1 MDEDGFDW
9 HHADHQQ
16 WYMHEWDGD
25 HLLSPFQ
32 CDMWWL
38 RNIQPR
44 NPLLYMGKD
53 TLLLCCIHR
62 ADLAAMCGEGIIYG
76 THHLWRSLTSE
87 LTIGEVGHGSNAA
100 TIESLPGQRYIG
112 ISVALEMP
120 MKLQEPGRHQSLC
133 LIRSTVLS
141 YYLVQV
147 KSVSC
152 NILS

>member
-62 ADLAAMCGEGIIYG
+62 ADLAAMWGGD
-76 THHLWRSLTSE
+76 HLWYTPSMEKSHIWADNRRSWAWLQCCHYWVPSWSKIHWNFSCSWDANEIAGAWETSE
-87 LTIGEVGHGSNAA
+87 PLLDTIHCTFILLGTGK
-100 TIESLPGQRYIG
+100 
-112 ISVALEMP
+112 ISVM
-120 MKLQEPGRHQSLC
+120 
-133 LIRSTVLS
+133 
-141 YYLVQV
+141 
-147 KSVSC
+147 
-152 NILS
+152 

>member
-1 MDEDGFDW
+1 MVLIGITLITSSGTCMNGMGITSCPHSSVTCDGLGTSSLETHYYIWAKTLCF
-9 HHADHQQ
+9 
-16 WYMHEWDGD
+16 YVVFIELI
-25 HLLSPFQ
+25 LLP
-32 CDMWWL
+32 
-38 RNIQPR
+38 
-44 NPLLYMGKD
+44 
-53 TLLLCCIHR
+53 
-62 ADLAAMCGEGIIYG
+62 CGEGIIYG